1 MAYSIESTTARRCT
15 TNLNGQQ
22 CGLAEH
28 HTGDHVAPDGRQR
41 WPQSIFA
48 PLAEAWG
55 DRIGVPRVGQKVTSD
70 NVRESVAA
78 VLADRISA
86 VAQRVESETPLREA
100 LASRLDQLADQ
111 LAAERKAR
119 EALAVELVNTRRRR
133 LSPLEDRVVK
143 LELPYGHVQAVKDT
157 HNALVERI
165 EKLEQ
170 GSNRWHDIGTTWNKQ
185 VHDRIGALERD
196 LCDTHDLAERAATA
210 HLERKTVATHWD
222 ARSPEPPRDQTYV
235 DDSGALWR
243 FFNGNGWQG
252 TPPGTKWD
260 PHAGGYTW
268 DELCNS
274 RKNLSRPDFPWK
286 VCTNG

>member
-28 HTGDHVAPDGRQR
+28 HIGDHVAPDGRQR
-41 WPQSIFA
+41 WAQSIFA

-55 DRIGVPRVGQKVTSD
+55 DRIGVPRAGQKVTAD
-70 NVRESVAA
+70 NVSESVAA

-86 VAQRVESETPLREA
+86 VAQRVVSETPLREA
-100 LASRLDQLADQ
+100 LASRLDELAEQLT
-111 LAAERKAR
+111 AEREAR
-119 EALAVELVNTRRRR
+119 ERLGSELVNTRRSR

-165 EKLEQ
+165 E
-170 GSNRWHDIGTTWNKQ
+170 
-185 VHDRIGALERD
+185 RIERD
-196 LCDTHDLAERAATA
+196 LRDTHELAERAATA

-260 PHAGGYTW
+260 PHGGGYTW

-286 VCTNG
+286 VWTNG